1 MYAYANQL
9 GRFYDNVFA
18 FQCQVDSLE
27 RSVEREGFPAAPHR
41 LQLGLAIDG
50 LMNEARSVE
59 QRLEGADTLVD
70 ETRSRFRRL
79 TSEFFCRSGT
89 IARALQKPRGYAG
102 DHGLLDMYYT
112 DQRAPG
118 GLDRVLD
125 DVAHGTPAVRAVV
138 NRKHYVVD
146 WLGERLEQHPGSTVI
161 DLACGPCRVERDLF
175 DRQRAFGA
183 RFVAADHDPEALAYA
198 KRVLGRYAEEVCFA
212 EENAIRIARTRTFP
226 DSFAGARYIVSL
238 GLFDYL
244 RRPIAVSLL
253 RTLRRGMEPGG
264 ELLIGNFAEGNPTQ
278 TFMEWAADWRLIYRS
293 AEDFLSMFFEA
304 GFQPEDLT
312 IEREVPKGG
321 LVLMVTAK
329 VQ

>member
-1 MYAYANQL
+1 M
-9 GRFYDNVFA
+9 
-18 FQCQVDSLE
+18 S
-27 RSVEREGFPAAPHR
+27 
-41 LQLGLAIDG
+41 
-50 LMNEARSVE
+50 EARSVE
-59 QRLEGADTLVD
+59 QRLEGADSLVN
-70 ETRSRFRRL
+70 ETQSRFRRL
-79 TSEFFCRSGT
+79 TSDFFCRSGT

-112 DQRAPG
+112 DTRAPG
-118 GLDRVLD
+118 GIDRVLD
-125 DVAHGTPAVRAVV
+125 DVAHNTPAVRAVV
-138 NRKHYVVD
+138 NRKHYVVE
-146 WLGERLEQHPGSTVI
+146 WLGSRLQENPGSTVI

-175 DRQRAFGA
+175 DKQRDFGA
-183 RFVAADHDPEALAYA
+183 QFVAVDHDPEALAYA
-198 KRVLGRYAEEVCFA
+198 KRVLGRYADQVRFA
-212 EENAIRIARTRTFP
+212 EENAISIARKRAFP

-244 RRPIAVSLL
+244 RRSIAVSLL
-253 RTLRRGMEPGG
+253 RTLRNGMEPGG
-264 ELLIGNFAEGNPTQ
+264 ELLIGNFAQGNPTQ

-312 IEREVPKGG
+312 IEREIPTGG

>member
-1 MYAYANQL
+1 
-9 GRFYDNVFA
+9 
-18 FQCQVDSLE
+18 
-27 RSVEREGFPAAPHR
+27 
-41 LQLGLAIDG
+41 
-50 LMNEARSVE
+50 
-59 QRLEGADTLVD
+59 
-70 ETRSRFRRL
+70 
-79 TSEFFCRSGT
+79 
-89 IARALQKPRGYAG
+89 
-102 DHGLLDMYYT
+102 MYYT

-198 KRVLGRYAEEVCFA
+198 KRVLGRYAGEVCFA

>member
-1 MYAYANQL
+1 MYAYASQL

-18 FQCQVDSLE
+18 FQCQVDAIE

-50 LMNEARSVE
+50 LMMEARSVE
-59 QRLEGADTLVD
+59 QRLEGADSLVN
-70 ETRSRFRRL
+70 ETQNRFRRL
-79 TSEFFCRSGT
+79 TSDFFCRSGS
-89 IARALQKPRGYAG
+89 IARALKKPRGYAG
-102 DHGLLDMYYT
+102 DHALLDMYYT
-112 DQRAPG
+112 DQRAPR

-125 DVAHGTPAVRAVV
+125 DVAHNTPAVRAVV
-138 NRKHYVVD
+138 NRKQYVVR
-146 WLGERLEQHPGSTVI
+146 WLGTRLQENPGSVVV

-175 DRQRAFGA
+175 DRNRAFGA
-183 RFVAADHDPEALAYA
+183 QFVAADHDPEALAYA
-198 KRVLGRYAEEVCFA
+198 RRVLGKFATDVRFA
-212 EENAIRIARTRTFP
+212 EENAIRIARTRQFP
-226 DSFAGARYIVSL
+226 ESFAGAKYIVSL

-253 RTLRRGMEPGG
+253 RTLRKGMEPGG

-293 AEDFLSMFFEA
+293 GEEFLSMFFEA

-312 IEREVPKGG
+312 IEREIPNGG

-329 VQ
+329 VS

>member
-1 MYAYANQL
+1 MYAYASQL

-27 RSVEREGFPAAPHR
+27 RSVQREGQPSAPHR
-41 LQLGLAIDG
+41 LQLGIAIDG
-50 LMNEARSVE
+50 LMGEARSVE
-59 QRLEGADTLVD
+59 QRLEGADTLVS
-70 ETRSRFRRL
+70 ETQSRFRRL
-79 TSEFFCRSGT
+79 TSDFFCRSGT
-89 IARALQKPRGYAG
+89 IARALNKPRGYAG
-102 DHGLLDMYYT
+102 DHALLDMYYT

-118 GLDRVLD
+118 GLDRLLD
-125 DVAHGTPAVRAVV
+125 DVAHNTPAVRAVV

-146 WLGERLEQHPGSTVI
+146 WLGQRLEQNPGSTVV
-161 DLACGPCRVERDLF
+161 DLACGPCRVERDLL
-175 DRQRAFGA
+175 DRERAFGA
-183 RFVAADHDPEALAYA
+183 QFVAADHDPEALAYA
-198 KRVLGRYAEEVCFA
+198 RRVLGRHADGVRFA
-212 EENAIRIARTRTFP
+212 EENAISIARRRAYP

-244 RRPIAVSLL
+244 RRNIAVSLL
-253 RTLRRGMEPGG
+253 RTLRKGMEPGG

-278 TFMEWAADWRLIYRS
+278 TFMEWASDWRLIYRS
-293 AEDFLSMFFEA
+293 AEEFLSMFFEA

-312 IEREVPKGG
+312 IEREIPRGG